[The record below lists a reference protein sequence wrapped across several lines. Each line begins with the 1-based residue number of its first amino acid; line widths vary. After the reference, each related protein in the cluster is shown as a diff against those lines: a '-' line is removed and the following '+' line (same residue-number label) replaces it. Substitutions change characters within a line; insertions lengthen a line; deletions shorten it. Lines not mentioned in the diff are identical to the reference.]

1 MNDQI
6 QLIEIAENGNVEIC
20 VGADIVHTAGSFEAA
35 AAWLTQAWGNHGR
48 EVVIPNSV
56 TTNY

>member
-6 QLIEIAENGNVEIC
+6 QLIEIAENGNVEVC

-35 AAWLTQAWGNHGR
+35 AAWLTQAWGK
-48 EVVIPNSV
+48 
-56 TTNY
+56 TNERTNQNEH

>member
-6 QLIEIAENGNVEIC
+6 QRIEIAENGNVEVC

-35 AAWLTQAWGNHGR
+35 AAWLAQAWGTETAANQKP
-48 EVVIPNSV
+48 I
-56 TTNY
+56 TNNQ